1 MQTPMAFE
9 GESEISA
16 RTQHIWLAFRA
27 LGRAVVVVLSSSWWP
42 KAAAVVGTV
51 AAVSQAQIPYTPGS
65 RSGANHFDVC
75 AQVIALPARNIVKSG
90 FEL

>member
-42 KAAAVVGTV
+42 ITAAVVGT
-51 AAVSQAQIPYTPGS
+51 AASVTRAQIPWTCAP
-65 RSGANHFDVC
+65 RSDANHFDVC